1 MNSYGS
7 DGLTIGFERHCVVVP
22 VAVLTPL
29 KPFQARAKKTKK
41 YQQIVASIRA
51 IGIVEPPVIL
61 ADRNNSD
68 RYFILDGNLRIE
80 ALKELNI
87 AEVECLLS
95 TTDDTYTYNRRVNRL
110 AAAQDRRMIVQAIN
124 RGVPQQRIADTL
136 GLEIG
141 SIRRRVKMLD
151 GICDEVRDM
160 LAEKPCPM
168 KLFDILR
175 QMMPLRQI
183 KAAELMMGS
192 ENYSMIFAKAILSSS
207 KPHELI
213 KKETD
218 KPADENL
225 REAMA
230 RQEKELAEL
239 QVNIKSIEETFG
251 EDTLLLTV
259 TKGYLKKLLSN
270 AKIVMWLSQKYP
282 EYLTEFQAIAEIA
295 SIADTEPSRSAV
307 LRRE

>member
-1 MNSYGS
+1 MSGYGS
-7 DGLTIGFERHCVVVP
+7 DGLAIGFERYCVVVA
-22 VAVLTPL
+22 VAALTPL
-29 KPFQARAKKTKK
+29 KPLQARIKKTKK

-61 ADRNNSD
+61 ADRNNPGG
-68 RYFILDGNLRIE
+68 YYILDGNLRVE

-87 AEVECLLS
+87 DTVECLLS
-95 TTDDTYTYNRRVNRL
+95 TTDDTFTYNRRVNRL
-110 AAAQDRRMIVQAIN
+110 AAAQDRRMIMQAIN

-136 GLEIG
+136 GLGIS

-160 LAEKPCPM
+160 LAEKSCPM
-168 KLFDILR
+168 RLFDILR

-183 KAAELMMGS
+183 EAAELMVGS
-192 ENYSMIFAKAILSSS
+192 MNYSMIFAKAILSSS

-218 KPADENL
+218 KPTDENL

-230 RQEKELAEL
+230 RQEKELAAL

-282 EYLTEFQAIAEIA
+282 EYLAEFQIIAEIS
-295 SIADTEPSRSAV
+295 SIADSNQNRNAA
-307 LRRE
+307 